1 MSQSGGMAAFAWP
14 NAAQGIASS
23 GITTSPSAATPTAKS
38 TDVSNPAKHP
48 EPTSTASDRGAFFSS
63 DASTITSTAV
73 DSGVFYSSDVAAST
87 STALDSGMFYS
98 SDVPA
103 STSTASDG
111 GALFSLDVP
120 TTKTGCH
127 HCTACTQ
134 TISIT
139 GDSSR
144 VSHIP
149 TAASENPWNP
159 YVIQPMDASPSYVDY
174 GTLST
179 PRPKATGVPF
189 DRGTPFEMSDPIIPV
204 VNPSQ
209 DIHFIFTKRENAR
222 FGRNPG
228 PVIGGVLTFFTVV
241 LVIFLSIK
249 YCARSCSRSKKKT
262 TDLEKGNSSRRY
274 SYYEES
280 VRGRKRRRDGSPPV
294 TRPDDIPISES
305 YGMDPVE
312 LARSQNWQEGFD
324 ERGVYSTRDCV
335 NRYTGTD
342 NFQSTAT
349 YGNGDAGEYGV
360 QLPSFIPTHRVNPK
374 SVPVTKLPGLA
385 RNPEY
390 TAGQPVSPLDT
401 ADEQHDYD
409 RMRDYSDVSPLHS
422 PAMHHEGCK

>member
-48 EPTSTASDRGAFFSS
+48 EPTSTASDGDAFFSS
-63 DASTITSTAV
+63 DISTVTSTAV
-73 DSGVFYSSDVAAST
+73 DSGVFYSSDVPASNSTASDRGVFFSSAVSTPAATTAT
-87 STALDSGMFYS
+87 STALYSGIFY
-98 SDVPA
+98 P
-103 STSTASDG
+103 
-111 GALFSLDVP
+111 P
-120 TTKTGCH
+120 
-127 HCTACTQ
+127 
-134 TISIT
+134 
-139 GDSSR
+139 
-144 VSHIP
+144 
-149 TAASENPWNP
+149 
-159 YVIQPMDASPSYVDY
+159 
-174 GTLST
+174 
-179 PRPKATGVPF
+179 PKATGVAF
-189 DRGTPFEMSDPIIPV
+189 DRGTPFEMSDPIISV
-204 VNPSQ
+204 VDPSQ
-209 DIHFIFTKRENAR
+209 HIHVTFARRKNAR
-222 FGRNPG
+222 FGRDQG

-241 LVIFLSIK
+241 LLFFLSIK

-305 YGMDPVE
+305 YGMDPVD